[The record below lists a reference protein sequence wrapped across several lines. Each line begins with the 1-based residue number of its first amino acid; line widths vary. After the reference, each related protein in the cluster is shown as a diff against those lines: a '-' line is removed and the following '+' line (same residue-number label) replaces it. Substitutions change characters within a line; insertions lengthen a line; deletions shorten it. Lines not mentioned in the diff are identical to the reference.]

1 MFKNFFLIL
10 GHRFRAGGN
19 YNARNTYRGA
29 RITNHQGIQLM
40 AAVNEL
46 HSDRHTTAEPTY
58 WPTHENRRP
67 DLLDFFIS
75 YGIARERF
83 YVKSCLDLTSDHS
96 AVYRIISSTIIL
108 KESPLRLHNA
118 RTEWDNFSLIMEEE
132 INLKIPLKTEE
143 ELDNA
148 VEYFTN
154 TIQSA
159 AWQCTPQEKTKREY

>member
-10 GHRFRAGGN
+10 GHRFIAGGN

-46 HSDRHTTAEPTY
+46 HSDRHTAEPTY

-75 YGIARERF
+75 NGIARERF
-83 YVKSCLDLTSDHS
+83 YVKSCLGLTSDHS
-96 AVYRIISSTIIL
+96 AVYRIG
-108 KESPLRLHNA
+108 
-118 RTEWDNFSLIMEEE
+118 
-132 INLKIPLKTEE
+132 
-143 ELDNA
+143 
-148 VEYFTN
+148 
-154 TIQSA
+154 
-159 AWQCTPQEKTKREY
+159 